1 MSVTGSLTGTK
12 TLELKR
18 LIPPAHIVNVIL
30 AIALSFYLFS
40 DNTSE
45 KDSSAVK
52 IVADAFRP
60 GSDLIDTSQSVL
72 DYSSDVSTQLAL
84 VEIDNAPL
92 ELEIRELLLDGDFK
106 KSTTMLL
113 EIAALAIQQGDKKKL
128 GKIMLLLGEVATNEQ
143 ELDMAEVYLQEA
155 LDIALQSGDKMAAAL
170 SYQQFG
176 RLHIR
181 SRELAR
187 DAGTAY
193 DNLWIARNQ
202 MFMGQY
208 LEAGV
213 NLRQVID
220 TNLEIRRYGAAAGAY
235 ETLSDFHRHFHD
247 DYLAQEAAM
256 EAARLYA
263 SSGQIYRSRR
273 ILGSLKNEGLDGLQ
287 TESLQAEI
295 DDLFEQHQNDV
306 RQTAIARD
314 YQMLY
319 RHYKARGDSERAW
332 KLRILASKSLAKT
345 SGRSMYARQ
354 ADVLAILYDSN
365 FTMNKAKNYL
375 DQASNLFADQGE
387 DDLSASTQDMYSL
400 IY

>member
-1 MSVTGSLTGTK
+1 MSATGSLTGTMI
-12 TLELKR
+12 LELKR

-40 DNTSE
+40 DNDSE
-45 KDSSAVK
+45 QDSTAVEFAPDALRPNFEIKDS
-52 IVADAFRP
+52 
-60 GSDLIDTSQSVL
+60 SQSVL
-72 DYSSDVSTQLAL
+72 DYSSDVSNQLAQIKI
-84 VEIDNAPL
+84 ENSPL
-92 ELEIRELLLDGDFK
+92 EEEIRGLLLNGDFK

-113 EIAALAIQQGDKKKL
+113 EIAALAIEQGDKSKL
-128 GKIMLLLGEVATNEQ
+128 GKIMLLLGEVATNAQ

-155 LDIALQSGDKMAAAL
+155 LDIALQSGNNMAAAR

-187 DAGTAY
+187 DAATAY

-202 MFMGQY
+202 MYEGRY
-208 LEAGV
+208 REAEV

-220 TNLEIRRYGAAAGAY
+220 TNLEIRRYGAAASAL
-235 ETLSDFHRHFHD
+235 ETLSTFHKHFHD

-256 EAARLYA
+256 ESARLYA

-273 ILGSLKNEGLDGLQ
+273 IL
-287 TESLQAEI
+287 ESLNSDGMDNLQVESMQAEI
-295 DDLFEQHQNDV
+295 NALFEQHNNDV

-319 RHYKARGDSERAW
+319 RHYKAKGDYERAW
-332 KLRILASKSLAKT
+332 KLRILASKSLART

-354 ADVLAILYDSN
+354 ADVLAILYNSN
-365 FTMNKAKNYL
+365 FTMDKAKNYL

-387 DDLSASTQDMYSL
+387 DDLSASTQNMYSL

>member
-1 MSVTGSLTGTK
+1 LD
-12 TLELKR
+12 LKR
-18 LIPPAHIVNVIL
+18 FMPQAQVVNVIL
-30 AIALSFYLFS
+30 AIALGFYLFS
-40 DNTSE
+40 DNASE
-45 KDSSAVK
+45 QDSEPVEFAPDLHRSK
-52 IVADAFRP
+52 FEFKF
-60 GSDLIDTSQSVL
+60 SDQSVL
-72 DYSSDVSTQLAL
+72 DYSNDVSTQLSQI
-84 VEIDNAPL
+84 EIDNSPL
-92 ELEIRELLLDGDFK
+92 EQEIRGLLLDGDFK

-155 LDIALQSGDKMAAAL
+155 LDIAIESGDDLAAAR

-187 DAGTAY
+187 EAATAY

-202 MFMGQY
+202 MFLGRY
-208 LEAGV
+208 REAEG
-213 NLRQVID
+213 NLQNVID
-220 TNLEIRRYGAAAGAY
+220 TNLEIRRYGAAASAF
-235 ETLSDFHRHFHD
+235 ETLSEFHRHFHD
-247 DYLAQEAAM
+247 DYMAREAAM

-263 SSGQIYRSRR
+263 SSGQIYRSQGV
-273 ILGSLKNEGLDGLQ
+273 LESLINEGMDNLQ
-287 TESLQAEI
+287 VETMRAEI
-295 DDLFEQHQNDV
+295 AALFKQHQNDV
-306 RQTAIARD
+306 AQTAIARD

-319 RHYKARGDSERAW
+319 RHYKARGDHERAW

-354 ADVLAILYDSN
+354 PDVLAILYNSN
-365 FTMNKAKNYL
+365 FTMDKAKSYL
-375 DQASNLFADQGE
+375 DRASSLFADQGE
-387 DDLSASTQDMYSL
+387 YDLSASTQNMHSL

>member
-1 MSVTGSLTGTK
+1 MAGT
-12 TLELKR
+12 LALQLKR

-30 AIALSFYLFS
+30 ALALGYYLFS
-40 DNTSE
+40 DNASE
-45 KDSSAVK
+45 QVSSPVEFAPDVYRHN
-52 IVADAFRP
+52 F
-60 GSDLIDTSQSVL
+60 GSIDTSRSVL
-72 DYSSDVSTQLAL
+72 DYSNDVSAQLSRIKIENL
-84 VEIDNAPL
+84 PIEQ
-92 ELEIRELLLDGDFK
+92 EIRQLLLDGDFK
-106 KSTTMLL
+106 QSTTMLL
-113 EIAALAIQQGDKKKL
+113 EVAALAIQQGDKIRL
-128 GKIMLLLGEVATNEQ
+128 GKIMRLLGEVATNEQ

-155 LDIALQSGDKMAAAL
+155 LDIALQSGDNMAAAL

-193 DNLWIARNQ
+193 DNLWIARSQ
-202 MFMGQY
+202 MYHGQY
-208 LEAGV
+208 VEAEA

-220 TNLEIRRYGAAAGAY
+220 TNLEIRRYGAAASAY
-235 ETLSDFHRHFHD
+235 ETLSKFHKNFHD
-247 DYLAQEAAM
+247 DYLAQNAAM

-263 SSGQIYRSRR
+263 SSGQIYRARG
-273 ILGSLKNEGLDGLQ
+273 ILNSLKSEGLDDMQ
-287 TESLQAEI
+287 MESVQAEI
-295 DDLFEQHQNDV
+295 SQLLEQHKSDV

-314 YQMLY
+314 YEMLY
-319 RHYKARGDSERAW
+319 RHYKAKGDDERAW

-345 SGRSMYARQ
+345 SERSMYARQ

-365 FTMNKAKNYL
+365 FTMNKAKTYL

-387 DDLSASTQDMYSL
+387 ADLSASTQDMYSL